1 MVTSCVVMD
10 KILRWFFTT
19 VCVVQCGVVWC
30 VVHVCECGLCLCSC
44 GDGVGMCFWLM
55 FVLIL
60 KSFVS
65 PTCCMTWRHVKEENG
80 GDLLNLHQ
88 TTWPD
93 F

>member
-1 MVTSCVVMD
+1 MPV
-10 KILRWFFTT
+10 F
-19 VCVVQCGVVWC
+19 VW
-30 VVHVCECGLCLCSC
+30 GR
-44 GDGVGMCFWLM
+44 GGMCFWLM

-65 PTCCMTWRHVKEENG
+65 PTCCMTWRRVKEENG